1 MGFEVMAAN
10 GDAYKL
16 RASSAAERQD
26 WISALKCSIE
36 LSAPDHVN
44 MLANS
49 IRGPA
54 ICKKQIWKQS
64 HSVNSGSLSTQ
75 YISQVCGTII
85 RIPLTISSQLMYTTL
100 LALLLIKYLCIPC

>member
-1 MGFEVMAAN
+1 MGFEVTAAN

-16 RASSAAERQD
+16 RASSSAERQD

-36 LSAPDHVN
+36 LTAPDRVN

-54 ICKKQIWKQS
+54 NSRKQQSWKQS
-64 HSVNSGSLSTQ
+64 GSMNSGSLSNQ
-75 YISQVCGTII
+75 YISQVCDTKI
-85 RIPLTISSQLMYTTL
+85 RIT
-100 LALLLIKYLCIPC
+100 